1 MLGVFS
7 QQGAHNVISK
17 RKSVLHENRLSSHL
31 GHNLLEDVELT
42 YKGDPAPKEPNRIY
56 DSSDKLNVVIK
67 GWFVHKVAKKY
78 TCRVHPN

>member
-1 MLGVFS
+1 MHIFWIIFS
-7 QQGAHNVISK
+7 QQEAHDFISK
-17 RKSVLHENRLSSHL
+17 RKSVLHQNRLSSDL

-67 GWFVHKVAKKY
+67 GWFVHV
-78 TCRVHPN
+78 